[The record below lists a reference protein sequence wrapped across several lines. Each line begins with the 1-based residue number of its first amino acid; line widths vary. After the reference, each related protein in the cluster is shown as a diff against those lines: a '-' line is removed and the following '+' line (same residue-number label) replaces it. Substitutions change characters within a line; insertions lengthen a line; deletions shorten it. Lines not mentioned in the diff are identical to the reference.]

1 MVAIFLIVFVGM
13 MGTSLLAPLIPFYAA
28 RLGLTPEYITVI
40 IGFYALCQFVAA
52 PIWGQLSDRFG
63 RKPVLL
69 MTSLG
74 QCLAFVMLAFADNVW
89 LLILSRAIGGICA
102 GNLATA
108 YAYVTD
114 ITTPENRSAGMG
126 KVGAAF
132 GLGFVL
138 GPALGGF
145 LAGGDNLMTANFL
158 APALVAASIAGLA
171 FVCAT
176 FFLKESR
183 KIDPNARRKKASLN
197 PFGRFDVVAGNPG
210 LLLVLVLAFLLLLAS
225 AVREAT
231 IALWVHDQFEL
242 TSQQLGFLFA
252 YTGLIITAL
261 QGAVLG
267 GLSKRFG
274 EENVLIF
281 GIIAYGAG
289 LASFVLFQNYPSLI
303 MGTTLNAI
311 GTAVF
316 SNALPTVSSKMA
328 KADQR
333 GLVLGVYQSTGSL
346 ARFIGPSFA
355 GAIYAHI
362 AITAPFGVGAAFLV
376 IGLILAFIIRRQIA
390 ASRQVTH

>member
-52 PIWGQLSDRFG
+52 PFWGQLSDRMG
-63 RKPVLL
+63 RKPILL

-74 QCLAFVMLAFADNVW
+74 QCLAFVMLAFADSVW
-89 LLILSRAIGGICA
+89 VLILSRALGGICA

-145 LAGGDNLMTANFL
+145 LAGGDNLMDANFM
-158 APALVAASIAGLA
+158 APALGAASIAGIA
-171 FVCAT
+171 FLSAAVL
-176 FFLKESR
+176 LKESR
-183 KIDPNARRKKASLN
+183 KIDPNAPRKKTSIN
-197 PFGRFDVVAGNPG
+197 PLGRFDVVAGNRR
-210 LLLVLVLAFLLLLAS
+210 LLLVLILAFLLLLAS
-225 AVREAT
+225 SVREAT
-231 IALWVHDQFEL
+231 IALWVHDQFDL

-261 QGAVLG
+261 QGTVLG

-281 GIIAYGAG
+281 GIIAYGVG
-289 LASFVLFQNYPSLI
+289 LASFVLVQTYPSLI
-303 MGTTLNAI
+303 FGTTLNAI

-362 AITAPFGVGAAFLV
+362 AITAPFAFGAAVLLVGLVLALV
-376 IGLILAFIIRRQIA
+376 IRRYITV
-390 ASRQVTH
+390 SRQAAE

>member
-1 MVAIFLIVFVGM
+1 MVALFLIVFVGM

-52 PIWGQLSDRFG
+52 PMWGQISDRYG

-69 MTSLG
+69 ITSAGSCFAFLL
-74 QCLAFVMLAFADNVW
+74 LAYADSVW
-89 LLILSRAIGGICA
+89 VLILSRAIGGICA

-114 ITTPENRSAGMG
+114 VTTPENRASGMG

-145 LAGGDNLMTANFL
+145 LAGGENLMNVNFL
-158 APALVAASIAGLA
+158 APALGAASIAALA
-171 FVCAT
+171 FLCAL
-176 FFLKESR
+176 FFLTESR
-183 KIDPNARRKKASLN
+183 KIAADQPKRKTSLN
-197 PFGRFDVVAGNPG
+197 PLGRFDVVAGNHG
-210 LLLVLVLAFLLLLAS
+210 LLLVLILSFILLLAS
-225 AVREAT
+225 SVREAT
-231 IALWVHDQFEL
+231 IALWAHDQFAL
-242 TSQQLGFLFA
+242 SSKQLGFLFA

-267 GLSKRFG
+267 GLSRRFG
-274 EENVLIF
+274 EENVLIG
-281 GIIAYGAG
+281 GILAYAAG
-289 LASFVLFQNYPSLI
+289 LASFVLIQNYESLI
-303 MGTTLNAI
+303 IGTTLNAI

-328 KADQR
+328 RTDQR
-333 GLVLGVYQSTGSL
+333 GLVLGVCQSTGSL

-355 GAIYAHI
+355 GSLYAYI
-362 AITAPFGVGAAFLV
+362 AITAPFAFGAA
-376 IGLILAFIIRRQIA
+376 ILAVGLVLAVVIRHHIK
-390 ASRQVTH
+390 ASRQ